1 MRTTSRSRTARATVV
16 TLVALILVGLT
27 PIGATAGSGDYRER
41 WLMKR
46 ETNES
51 RLNHGVRRLELHDQL
66 SELARKHSL
75 AMARRGTLFHT
86 ADPSNYYLKGLNW
99 RTWGENVGMTG
110 GTVAGLQRAFM
121 ASPTHRSNVLDRDF
135 RRVAIG
141 AVRVDGVLWVT
152 VFFYG

>member
-1 MRTTSRSRTARATVV
+1 MSRTTRARTARAAAVAIAAC
-16 TLVALILVGLT
+16 LVLVLL
-27 PIGATAGSGDYRER
+27 PAGASAGSGVYRDR

-51 RLNHGVRRLELHDQL
+51 RLSHDVRRVGLNRELSD
-66 SELARKHSL
+66 LARRHSL
-75 AMARRGTLFHT
+75 KMARRGNLFHT
-86 ADPSNYYLKGLNW
+86 SDPAGYYLKGIKW

-110 GTVAGLQRAFM
+110 GSIAELQRTFM
-121 ASPTHRSNVLDRDF
+121 QSYYHRLNVLNRDF

-141 AVRVDGVLWVT
+141 TVRRDGLLWVT

>member
-1 MRTTSRSRTARATVV
+1 MRTTSRSRTARVAVV
-16 TLVALILVGLT
+16 TLVSLLLVGLV
-27 PIGATAGSGDYRER
+27 PVGATAGSGLYRDR

-51 RLNHGVRRLELHDQL
+51 RMNHQVRRLDLHEQL

-86 ADPSNYYLKGLNW
+86 SDPSSYYLKGMNW

-110 GTVAGLQRAFM
+110 GSIEGLQRAFM
-121 ASPTHRSNVLDRDF
+121 ASPTHRANVLDRDF

-141 AVRVDGVLWVT
+141 TVRVDGVLWVT

>member
-1 MRTTSRSRTARATVV
+1 MRTTLRSRTVRVTVA
-16 TLVALILVGLT
+16 TLVSLLLIGLVPG
-27 PIGATAGSGDYRER
+27 GATAGSGLYRER

-51 RLNHGVRRLELHDQL
+51 RLNHGVRRLDLHEQL
-66 SELARKHSL
+66 SELARTHSL

-86 ADPSNYYLKGLNW
+86 SDPSSYYLKGLNW

-110 GTVAGLQRAFM
+110 GSIAGLQRAFM
-121 ASPTHRSNVLDRDF
+121 ASPTHRANVLDRDF

>member
-1 MRTTSRSRTARATVV
+1 MRSATRPRAVRIAIVSIV
-16 TLVALILVGLT
+16 TMLLLTLIPT
-27 PIGATAGSGDYRER
+27 GAMAGSGVYRDR

-51 RLNHGVRRLELHDQL
+51 RLSHGVRRLDLNEQMSD
-66 SELARKHSL
+66 LARRHSL
-75 AMARRGTLFHT
+75 RMARKGDLFHT
-86 ADPSNYYLKGLNW
+86 SDPAGYYLKGVKW

-110 GTVAGLQRAFM
+110 GSVEGLQRAFM
-121 ASPTHRSNVLDRDF
+121 QSYYHRLNVLNGQF

-141 AVRVDGVLWVT
+141 TVRRDGVLWVT